1 MLVSRPDMEYTYRNE
16 AALIKDLK
24 CLQNAIRENNRAM
37 CVGLQEQYRPFL
49 PDSLALS
56 DDLSSKHREVDTLSL
71 FLMPEDVPAEFYSP
85 RKVSGDGNCLFNAIS
100 VCMVGNES
108 LAIVLRL
115 LTAAELYLQEDFYSN
130 HPR

>member
-1 MLVSRPDMEYTYRNE
+1 MEYTYRND

-24 CLQNAIRENNRAM
+24 CLQNAIRENDRAT
-37 CVGLQEQYRPFL
+37 CAELQEQYQPFL

-71 FLMPEDVPAEFYSP
+71 FLMPEDVPAKFSP
-85 RKVSGDGNCLFNAIS
+85 RKVWGDGNCLFNAIS

-115 LTAAELYLQEDFYSN
+115 LTAAELYLQEDLYSN